1 MCIRD
6 SPDLIVIGH
15 SDFLNKDISTR
26 QGWDGLNAVSNE
38 NVYFLDENLANNWG
52 VNTVDLINTLSE
64 ITKFNEDPGLVYK
77 AKYLESDL
85 GSSDT
90 TQNIII
96 ATIIVIILTAY
107 ILITRRN
114 KSKVQS

>member
-1 MCIRD
+1 MK
-6 SPDLIVIGH
+6 G
-15 SDFLNKDISTR
+15 
-26 QGWDGLNAVSNE
+26 
-38 NVYFLDENLANNWG
+38 
-52 VNTVDLINTLSE
+52 
-64 ITKFNEDPGLVYK
+64 GLVYK
-77 AKYLESDL
+77 AKYLDSDL
-85 GSSDT
+85 GSSDS

>member
-1 MCIRD
+1 
-6 SPDLIVIGH
+6 
-15 SDFLNKDISTR
+15 LNKDISTR

-77 AKYLESDL
+77 TKYLESDL
-85 GSSDT
+85 GSSDS

-114 KSKVQS
+114 KSIVQS